1 MNIEELASAYEA
13 GTREFLQI
21 ATSVPAEKLDVNDG
35 ENWSSRQV
43 IHHCADSE
51 AQSFARLKRLI
62 AEPGSAIQGY
72 DEGAWGKN
80 PTLGYTVLPV
90 ETSMAVFKAVRAGS
104 LEIIKRLEPEQLK
117 NVCIH
122 SEKGEFSLQQWVT
135 AYTRHAIEHADQITK
150 NLAL

>member
-1 MNIEELASAYEA
+1 MNIEELAAAYEA
-13 GTREFLQI
+13 ATREFLQI

-90 ETSMAVFKAVRAGS
+90 QTSIEVFKAVRAGS